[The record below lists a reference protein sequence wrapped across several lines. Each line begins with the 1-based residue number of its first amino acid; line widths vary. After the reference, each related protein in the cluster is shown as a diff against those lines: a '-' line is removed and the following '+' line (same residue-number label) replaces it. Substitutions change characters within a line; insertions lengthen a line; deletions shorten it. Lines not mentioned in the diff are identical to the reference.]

1 MALNL
6 QVGRTLLSTE
16 QMRGGGKGR
25 CVELLH
31 AFGDMLWGLSPT
43 KAAPNDGFSLD
54 GVLPL
59 AADGDHAADAS
70 AAEGAAAQDGM
81 AAKGSPL
88 RIGVEISG
96 HGWCAF
102 RNRDVRA

>member
-59 AADGDHAADAS
+59 AADGDDAADAS
-70 AAEGAAAQDGM
+70 SAEGAAAQDGM
-81 AAKGSPL
+81 ARGAGARHYALLS
-88 RIGVEISG
+88 RYQGVVVCI
-96 HGWCAF
+96 
-102 RNRDVRA
+102 